1 MLKRYSVNNMGHR
14 FGRMYLA
21 ELFEFYLSGHVII
34 LSSNH
39 EYNTLADGCLRPVG
53 ATASQARVQFQG
65 EEQPPR
71 KTHFVSQHKE
81 TSKHCKSTIHIVIV
95 KAREKHKDK
104 DKWEI
109 HNALNFVPSCTYLMC
124 TFYFYVNQNQSI
136 LIE

>member
-1 MLKRYSVNNMGHR
+1 MLKRFSVNNMGHR
-14 FGRMYLA
+14 FGRMYLS

-81 TSKHCKSTIHIVIV
+81 TSKHCKGTIHIVIV
-95 KAREKHKDK
+95 KAREKNKDK
-104 DKWEI
+104 RQVGNTQCIE
-109 HNALNFVPSCTYLMC
+109 LC
-124 TFYFYVNQNQSI
+124 TFMYLPHVYILFLCEPESI
-136 LIE
+136 NLD